1 MTVEEIYQQNVRP
14 LPAAD
19 QRQLADM
26 IVEGLAPR
34 GPVADDRVHLADLIE
49 TLPPGPRC
57 FATWEEYERAL
68 QADRDSWDR

>member
-1 MTVEEIYQQNVRP
+1 MTVEEIYERSVRP

-26 IVEGLAPR
+26 IVEGLAPH
-34 GPVADDRVHLADLIE
+34 GPAAGDRVHLADFIE
-49 TLPPGPRC
+49 TLPRGPRC

-68 QADRDSWDR
+68 QDERDSWDR